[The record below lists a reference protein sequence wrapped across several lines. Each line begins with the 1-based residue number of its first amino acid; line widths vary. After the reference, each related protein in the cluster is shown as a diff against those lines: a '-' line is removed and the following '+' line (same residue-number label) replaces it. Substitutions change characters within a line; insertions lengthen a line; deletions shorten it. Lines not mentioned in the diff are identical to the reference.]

1 MFPIDLY
8 FWDNYIMFNLIA
20 LKSNP
25 TSPRI
30 IVAFIYSH
38 TFNLNNFGAKIV
50 FECFFRIYS
59 NNQSTLQTRTLFGIS
74 KALLQHVL
82 FLFNSMSKP
91 MYDRYSE
98 IAKLRGI
105 VSLIYFL
112 ELRSVWSN
120 EKNMT
125 IQISTG
131 CAFGKWKDASRKY
144 NWDCISKHRNSSP
157 NRKVL
162 ISLNLIHLSVVIRI
176 FSVKD
181 NRNKPSWTQP
191 IG

>member
-50 FECFFRIYS
+50 FECFYRIYS
-59 NNQSTLQTRTLFGIS
+59 NNQSTLQTRTVFGIS

-82 FLFNSMSKP
+82 FLFNSKSKP

-98 IAKLRGI
+98 IAKFRGI
-105 VSLIYFL
+105 GSLIYFL
-112 ELRSVWSN
+112 ELRSVLSN
-120 EKNMT
+120 KKNM
-125 IQISTG
+125 IISTSAG
-131 CAFGKWKDASRKY
+131 YAFAKWKDASRKY
-144 NWDCISKHRNSSP
+144 NCSCISKHQNKLTNPKSFDIFKSDSYVSCYP
-157 NRKVL
+157 
-162 ISLNLIHLSVVIRI
+162 HL
-176 FSVKD
+176 
-181 NRNKPSWTQP
+181 
-191 IG
+191 

>member
-59 NNQSTLQTRTLFGIS
+59 NNQSTLQTRTVFGIS
-74 KALLQHVL
+74 NALLLHVL
-82 FLFNSMSKP
+82 FLFNSKSKP
-91 MYDRYSE
+91 MYDGYSE
-98 IAKLRGI
+98 IC
-105 VSLIYFL
+105 FL
-112 ELRSVWSN
+112 ELRNVWSN
-120 EKNMT
+120 KMSWFEYDYTDIRWICLYKMK
-125 IQISTG
+125 G
-131 CAFGKWKDASRKY
+131 CLY
-144 NWDCISKHRNSSP
+144 
-157 NRKVL
+157 KVQL
-162 ISLNLIHLSVVIRI
+162 RLYI
-176 FSVKD
+176 K
-181 NRNKPSWTQP
+181 T
-191 IG
+191 